1 MESQVKLECE
11 LHQRECDSCRQRRGE
26 VEALQQAL
34 AALAAAETAAGPG
47 DLVEARLREA
57 FRAQMAAGRQR
68 RQGVRWGVAVAAVA
82 LLAAAVTVARW
93 VEEVGPEPGR
103 PTAGPVATP
112 VSSPNPLPNPLPNLL
127 VKSRALTPVG
137 PPVGPPVGAGQRS
150 APHSVPDLAPNL
162 ARHPSRQLVHQP
174 LASSE
179 RISPSAS
186 GRENLPEERPEEA
199 EEALTDYLLLN
210 PGQRFQSLE
219 RGQLIRV
226 MVPRST
232 LGTFGYPINPERAM
246 LPVKADLVVGEDG
259 MARAIRFIR

>member
-68 RQGVRWGVAVAAVA
+68 RQGFGWGVAVAAVA

-93 VEEVGPEPGR
+93 VGEVGPEPGR

-112 VSSPNPLPNPLPNLL
+112 LSSPNPLPNLL
-127 VKSRALTPVG
+127 VKSRALT
-137 PPVGPPVGAGQRS
+137 PVGPPVGAGQRS